1 MVNILH
7 HHPKGEVV
15 DAPALEQFQKDWAL
29 YRTLVEHDALFH
41 RAVADHLHD
50 ALATAF
56 DRPFS
61 LVDLACG
68 DAFVVRGAL
77 DGTKVA
83 HYHGIDLSMPA
94 LELASRTL
102 DGAPFEV
109 VLDHADFVE
118 AVTARDTHAD
128 AFWFGLSLHH
138 LDTAGKRALMTAI
151 RKAIAADGLFLVYEP
166 TMQAGEDR
174 AAYLARFDA
183 VNRPLWRTILSEEQ
197 WRAIDAHVHACDLP
211 ETAEGWLRLGRE
223 AGFSH
228 ACEIYAAPTDL
239 YRMYRFDP

>member
-29 YRTLVEHDALFH
+29 YRSLVEHDALFH

-56 DRPFS
+56 DRPFG

-77 DGTKVA
+77 EGTNVA
-83 HYHGIDLSMPA
+83 HYHGVDLSMPA
-94 LELASRTL
+94 LELASATL
-102 DGAPFEV
+102 EGAPFEV

-118 AVTARDTHAD
+118 AVTGRDTHAD

-138 LDTAGKRALMTAI
+138 LGTDANRALMAAI
-151 RKAIAADGLFLVYEP
+151 HRALAPDGLFMIYEP
-166 TMQAGEDR
+166 TMRDGETRD
-174 AAYLARFDA
+174 AYLARFDA
-183 VNRPLWRTILSEEQ
+183 VNEPLWRTFLSAGQ
-197 WRAIDAHVHACDLP
+197 WQEIAGHVHACDFP
-211 ETAEGWLRLGRE
+211 ETAGDWTRLGRE
-223 AGFSH
+223 AGFGH
-228 ACEIYAAPTDL
+228 VCEIFAAPTDL